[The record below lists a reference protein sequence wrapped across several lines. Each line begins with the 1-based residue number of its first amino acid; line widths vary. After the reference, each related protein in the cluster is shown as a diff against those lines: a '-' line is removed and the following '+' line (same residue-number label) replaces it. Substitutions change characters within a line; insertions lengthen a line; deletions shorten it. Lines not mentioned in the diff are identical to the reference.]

1 MVVDVFLLGLVS
13 VLGQESEQVSDVQ
26 ADQNSLAIRGIITEI
41 VICDSIH
48 DEPGGSSLPEAV
60 VFYSGPL
67 VLFPIS
73 CYARLLPLMSAFT
86 CLLMSGSSTD
96 CQNATFPDSL
106 ILSAHV

>member
-1 MVVDVFLLGLVS
+1 M
-13 VLGQESEQVSDVQ
+13 Q

-60 VFYSGPL
+60 VFYFGPL

-73 CYARLLPLMSAFT
+73 CYARLLPLMSSFA
-86 CLLMSGSSTD
+86 CLPMSGSSVD
-96 CQNATFPDSL
+96 CQKATFSDSL